1 MCIRN
6 RSRWN
11 SLEVLAL
18 TQDIYPKVCTK
29 IRMVVVQLWLTNRSR
44 MREIFC
50 CFFFLHFCLAW
61 LCHFVKNIKQLCTWS
76 SILSVGQPRLLLMAE
91 AGVQERA
98 EDVKAPCIGLLVTST
113 ASYWLSK
120 LQEQTRCLG

>member
-1 MCIRN
+1 MI
-6 RSRWN
+6 
-11 SLEVLAL
+11 
-18 TQDIYPKVCTK
+18 
-29 IRMVVVQLWLTNRSR
+29 
-44 MREIFC
+44 
-50 CFFFLHFCLAW
+50 
-61 LCHFVKNIKQLCTWS
+61 

-120 LQEQTRCLG
+120 LQEQTKCLG